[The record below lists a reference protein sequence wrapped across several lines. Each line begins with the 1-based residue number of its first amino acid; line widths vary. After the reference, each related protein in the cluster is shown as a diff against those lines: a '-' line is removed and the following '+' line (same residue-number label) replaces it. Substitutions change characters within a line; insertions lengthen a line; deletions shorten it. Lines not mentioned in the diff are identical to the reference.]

1 MKQTLF
7 YGFERSVP
15 HIGILHGQLR
25 LWIADAAGRLL
36 FVGAWFGYV
45 AYTGRLR
52 QAMKVEWRA
61 TVANLQKYEPLF
73 EA

>member
-15 HIGILHGQLR
+15 SIGVLHGKLR
-25 LWIADAAGRLL
+25 MWIADATGRILQL
-36 FVGAWFGYV
+36 GAWFGYV

-52 QAMKVEWRA
+52 QAMKDEWRA
-61 TVANLQKYEPLF
+61 TRAHLQRYEPLF
-73 EA
+73 QE